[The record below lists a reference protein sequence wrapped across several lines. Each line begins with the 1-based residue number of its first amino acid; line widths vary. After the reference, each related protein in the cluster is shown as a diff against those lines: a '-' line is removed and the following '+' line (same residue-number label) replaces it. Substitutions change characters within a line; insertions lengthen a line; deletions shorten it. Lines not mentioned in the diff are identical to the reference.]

1 MISGTS
7 CHELPTLLLLLLYLL
22 LLLLLHLLLLSSIS
36 YSYFSSIS
44 CPHFSCIS
52 CSYFSSISC
61 SYFSSIS
68 CPYFS
73 SISISYFSSIS
84 CFYSVGQLAMGEH
97 CPLPFPLWPFLGH
110 PLPCP
115 YLPPPFHCPFIDLS
129 LPFLDL
135 SLAFRC
141 LSFTIPLPFPRPS
154 TALLS
159 TSHCPS
165 INDINRINP
174 PAIVSASYI
183 IRFNVIDLS
192 PQDGQSTP
200 VFIIMLDLLQSNA
213 GGGADQRTPPT
224 RPVEIL
230 CDEPG
235 SASKVCI
242 SRMHPSCACLCMLV
256 HACASLCNLMHISYA
271 SFLCI
276 RLMHYLLCILLMQ
289 PYASFLCTIMQ
300 PYAYLLCILLMQPCA
315 HLLCILVQPCAYLV
329 CILLV
334 HPRWSASSTAS
345 SRSGC

>member
-1 MISGTS
+1 
-7 CHELPTLLLLLLYLL
+7 
-22 LLLLLHLLLLSSIS
+22 
-36 YSYFSSIS
+36 
-44 CPHFSCIS
+44 
-52 CSYFSSISC
+52 
-61 SYFSSIS
+61 
-68 CPYFS
+68 
-73 SISISYFSSIS
+73 
-84 CFYSVGQLAMGEH
+84 MGEH

-256 HACASLCNLMHISYA
+256 HPYATLCISLMHPSYASGLCIISYASFLCNLMHPSYAPLCNLMHISCASFLCNLVHISCASLCNLVHISYA
-271 SFLCI
+271 SFLCTPGGPRAQ
-276 RLMHYLLCILLMQ
+276 RLRRDPAARARGPVPVTRNQRDEH
-289 PYASFLCTIMQ
+289 ASGSGSGRI
-300 PYAYLLCILLMQPCA
+300 I
-315 HLLCILVQPCAYLV
+315 ISLVA
-329 CILLV
+329 
-334 HPRWSASSTAS
+334 R
-345 SRSGC
+345 